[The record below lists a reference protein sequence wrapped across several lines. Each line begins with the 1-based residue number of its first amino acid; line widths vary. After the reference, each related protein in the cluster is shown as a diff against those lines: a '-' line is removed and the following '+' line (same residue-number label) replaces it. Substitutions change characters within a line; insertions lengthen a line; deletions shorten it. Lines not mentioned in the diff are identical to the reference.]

1 MNKGVIFLAG
11 TAFGS
16 AVTYFLMK
24 NQMEARL
31 DEEIRKY
38 REDFRKRKERREKD
52 LDDPNAKNADG
63 FIKEET
69 VSYKDASGDSP
80 SVTHYT
86 HYASAFKPS
95 GSQINI
101 SKAVTREVESTEA
114 SEEDGPGE
122 GEIAEINEDGSV
134 NVILLPNDSETLL
147 EYEERAKST
156 KTFYYSEETFK
167 FYKNVEGE
175 ETGVIECDKVDI
187 PFDVDK
193 GAIDFSYEPYVH
205 LWDGSTET
213 LYVILPM
220 ELSRKE
226 N

>member
-1 MNKGVIFLAG
+1 MNKGFIFLAG
-11 TAFGS
+11 AGLGS
-16 AVTYFLMK
+16 VVTYLIMNK
-24 NQMEARL
+24 RMEAQL
-31 DEEIRKY
+31 EDEIRKY
-38 REDFRKRKERREKD
+38 REDFRKRKEKRKD

-63 FIKEET
+63 SIKEET
-69 VSYKDASGDSP
+69 VSYKDASGDTP

-187 PFDVDK
+187 PFDVEKD
-193 GAIDFSYEPYVH
+193 AIDFSYEPYVH